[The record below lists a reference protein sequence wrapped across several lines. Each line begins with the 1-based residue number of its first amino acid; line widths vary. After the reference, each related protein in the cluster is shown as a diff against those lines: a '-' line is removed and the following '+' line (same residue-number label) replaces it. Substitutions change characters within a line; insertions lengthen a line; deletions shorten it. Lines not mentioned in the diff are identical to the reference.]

1 MRQSIKFYVSTAL
14 GLAMT
19 QAVLPQ
25 VSWAQTGGD
34 QHDEI
39 IVTGAR
45 ISQGGAQ
52 DIKHFRGQ
60 IDIGEI
66 PRPGGFT
73 SEGLLSEHDLYLSG
87 HSECTQLL
95 CLNGAVMPARITPG
109 TYFAGL
115 GFDTNISDDWQRAPL
130 NLVAIIDRSGSMG
143 GDKIENVKRSLYEII
158 DELGDDDQISFV
170 LYGSDVVTHLEPMI
184 ISASNKSLIREKI
197 DSIHIEGSTNMDLG
211 LARGYEIAQTTQDDF
226 IGSTR
231 LMIFTD
237 ERPNTGRTDAEG
249 FMARAN
255 AASHKGIGLTTIG
268 YGVNYGGEL
277 AAKIAS
283 VRGGNLFYVSDQEDV
298 KTLFSEDFDFM
309 VSEIA
314 HDLNISVMPS
324 QGLSVGE
331 VFGVPEN
338 LFTRH
343 EDGSIEMSIGTV
355 FLSSHGGGLFF
366 SLYGEKSDDTG
377 NMFSAALDYT
387 SKNVLKTSD
396 LTTSI
401 NNETS
406 RNLIKADALSAQYSA
421 TKRAT
426 TAYHEGEKEEAFDVF
441 NDFAKRFENS
451 NIDGLTDEYELVATL
466 NERFAIEA
474 GRVSDLENP
483 PKYASLYGL
492 WEVSN
497 ARNML
502 DVHRGDRMK
511 FSTDFYMEHYRKSV
525 SLENPDDSERF
536 SINEKQI
543 YLTKSDLTFAYQVRK
558 NGTIALRHRDGESV
572 IYLKP
577 VNPDL

>member
-1 MRQSIKFYVSTAL
+1 
-14 GLAMT
+14 
-19 QAVLPQ
+19 
-25 VSWAQTGGD
+25 
-34 QHDEI
+34 
-39 IVTGAR
+39 
-45 ISQGGAQ
+45 
-52 DIKHFRGQ
+52 
-60 IDIGEI
+60 
-66 PRPGGFT
+66 
-73 SEGLLSEHDLYLSG
+73 
-87 HSECTQLL
+87 
-95 CLNGAVMPARITPG
+95 
-109 TYFAGL
+109 
-115 GFDTNISDDWQRAPL
+115 
-130 NLVAIIDRSGSMG
+130 
-143 GDKIENVKRSLYEII
+143 
-158 DELGDDDQISFV
+158 
-170 LYGSDVVTHLEPMI
+170 
-184 ISASNKSLIREKI
+184 
-197 DSIHIEGSTNMDLG
+197 
-211 LARGYEIAQTTQDDF
+211 
-226 IGSTR
+226 
-231 LMIFTD
+231 
-237 ERPNTGRTDAEG
+237 
-249 FMARAN
+249 
-255 AASHKGIGLTTIG
+255 
-268 YGVNYGGEL
+268 
-277 AAKIAS
+277 
-283 VRGGNLFYVSDQEDV
+283 
-298 KTLFSEDFDFM
+298 
-309 VSEIA
+309 
-314 HDLNISVMPS
+314 
-324 QGLSVGE
+324 
-331 VFGVPEN
+331 
-338 LFTRH
+338 
-343 EDGSIEMSIGTV
+343 MSIGTV

-366 SLYGEKSDDTG
+366 SLYGEKSDDTA

-406 RNLIKADALSAQYSA
+406 INLVKADALSAQYSA

-511 FSTDFYMEHYRKSV
+511 FSSDLYMEHYRKSV
-525 SLENPDDSERF
+525 SLEDPDDSERF

-577 VNPDL
+577 VSYTHLTLPTKRIV